1 MYKGLYGWTRPLN
14 LTMLRLISFNL
25 DVRPARACKQGARTG
40 PADAAKTHSGSE
52 GQTGHAVG
60 DVTHGVDG
68 PSKCPFAG
76 NKAGGM
82 GASGHGALADG
93 VPCSFWVYVC
103 YILYP
108 PLYISG
114 PIISYEDFAA
124 QLTTDADADKV
135 SVSE

>member
-1 MYKGLYGWTRPLN
+1 MHSADTRSTFFKNKHHPA
-14 LTMLRLISFNL
+14 
-25 DVRPARACKQGARTG
+25 ARAQFLNGTKCAQNAILR
-40 PADAAKTHSGSE
+40 
-52 GQTGHAVG
+52 QIVG
-60 DVTHGVDG
+60 
-68 PSKCPFAG
+68 K
-76 NKAGGM
+76 
-82 GASGHGALADG
+82 SGHGALADG